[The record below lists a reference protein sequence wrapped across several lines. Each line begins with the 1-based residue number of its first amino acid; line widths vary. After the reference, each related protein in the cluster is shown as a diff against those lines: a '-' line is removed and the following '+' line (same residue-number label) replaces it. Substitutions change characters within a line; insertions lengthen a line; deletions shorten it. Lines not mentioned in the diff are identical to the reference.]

1 MKIEKLRRLKGK
13 SLFNGAAVFHHVAL
27 ALTEPIKPI
36 SSLLISI
43 FMLLLC
49 IITVTTLRANVF
61 LQSMLHVSPAVL
73 CPLFSLLCNKQQMF
87 GCSAVASL

>member
-43 FMLLLC
+43 FMLLL
-49 IITVTTLRANVF
+49 
-61 LQSMLHVSPAVL
+61 
-73 CPLFSLLCNKQQMF
+73 
-87 GCSAVASL
+87 